1 MIKEDHLKASKP
13 FRNFICGLLEKD
25 IRKRLGNNLNEFIN
39 HEFFE
44 GYDWNNEER
53 LS

>member
-44 GYDWNNEER
+44 GFDWNNEER